1 MALRAQDDVVYS
13 HTTSGHISGG
23 FGSSQSP
30 KGKVKK
36 HKKMATPVGATSPQA
51 ARAQHLLVQ
60 ANTFLVS
67 AQSEVYA
74 IEGAMKNVRHA
85 LDAFQIHLCA
95 DTASLKVARMK
106 ADLMDMVDAIKNST
120 SDLEGSSSRLQKAIH
135 GAKRSV
141 HVNQSALHRPLRGCH
156 PFDVLVDM
164 DRHHVTTSRP
174 WPENSLAA
182 SSSTSAVDGRA
193 APPLSL
199 WETLFSPPGTTTLPK
214 EHVSVV
220 FDKLAFHAKPGLG
233 KKDVLVFFRELM
245 HWSLVHGHHGM
256 PFLDRSHNKTHSTRY
271 ASILT
276 TAAWEELQSQ
286 HLLVAH
292 DNGGPDQPRNYNAT
306 DQPDDLGDSPTVV
319 STARLEEFVTS
330 STFAHLV
337 HTLSAKLNFASSPPK
352 SAPTRT
358 ATPPKDVSSTTAAEN
373 TLSMAKLLH
382 DLANAECEAKNG
394 FKLSVRSNA
403 VRSKEFS
410 KAFLTASKELLE
422 KETTLN

>member
-1 MALRAQDDVVYS
+1 
-13 HTTSGHISGG
+13 
-23 FGSSQSP
+23 
-30 KGKVKK
+30 
-36 HKKMATPVGATSPQA
+36 MATPVGATSPQA
-51 ARAQHLLVQ
+51 ARAQHLLVQVRHQTVCERAAEQRVVVQ

-85 LDAFQIHLCA
+85 LDAFQVLFDKQARAALEC
-95 DTASLKVARMK
+95 LARMK

-141 HVNQSALHRPLRGCH
+141 HVNQSALHRPLRG
-156 PFDVLVDM
+156 
-164 DRHHVTTSRP
+164 
-174 WPENSLAA
+174 
-182 SSSTSAVDGRA
+182 
-193 APPLSL
+193 
-199 WETLFSPPGTTTLPK
+199 
-214 EHVSVV
+214 
-220 FDKLAFHAKPGLG
+220 LG

-245 HWSLVHGHHGM
+245 HWSLVHGHHDM

-286 HLLVAH
+286 HLVAH

-306 DQPDDLGDSPTVV
+306 DQPDDLGDSPPVV

-337 HTLSAKLNFASSPPK
+337 HTISAKLNFASSPPK
-352 SAPTRT
+352 TAPTST
-358 ATPPKDVSSTTAAEN
+358 AASPKDVSSATAAEN